1 MIRWIALAAF
11 WIAGLGP
18 AAAAIEVQEVTSPGG
33 IKAWLV
39 EEHSIPFT
47 ALEIR
52 FRGGSALDEPGKRGA
67 TYLMTATLEEGAADM
82 DARAFAERVE
92 ALAASYRFNV
102 YDDVLAISARFLTE
116 NSDQAIDLLKSA
128 IMQPRFDQDAI
139 DRVRGQI
146 QAVLLSET
154 TNPRNIAGQAFN
166 AATWGDHPY
175 ATNAKGTP
183 ESLEALS
190 RDDLISARN
199 RVLARDRLYVAAVGD
214 ISATELGLLLDHL
227 LGGLPQ
233 TSVPLPPVADYQAG
247 QGVTVVDF
255 ASPQSLA
262 MFGHKGIERND
273 PDYMAA
279 YVVNEIFGGG
289 GFQSRLMDEIREKRG
304 LTYGIGVSL
313 LPMEFGELILGQ
325 VQSDNSKMAETV
337 NLIRQEWQRIGNQG
351 VTEEEF
357 QDAKTYLTGA
367 YALRFDG
374 NAPIAR
380 IMVGMQ
386 MTGLPVDYIRTR
398 NDQIT
403 ELTLDEINSVA
414 RRLYR
419 ADELRF
425 IVVGQPEGLIHDQ

>member
-52 FRGGSALDEPGKRGA
+52 FRGGSALDEAGKRGA

-92 ALAASYRFNV
+92 SLAASFRFNV

-116 NSDQAIDLLKSA
+116 NSDQAVDLLKSA

-183 ESLEALS
+183 ESLDALT
-190 RDDLISARN
+190 REDLISARN
-199 RVLARDRLYVAAVGD
+199 R
-214 ISATELGLLLDHL
+214 
-227 LGGLPQ
+227 
-233 TSVPLPPVADYQAG
+233 
-247 QGVTVVDF
+247 
-255 ASPQSLA
+255 
-262 MFGHKGIERND
+262 
-273 PDYMAA
+273 
-279 YVVNEIFGGG
+279 
-289 GFQSRLMDEIREKRG
+289 
-304 LTYGIGVSL
+304 
-313 LPMEFGELILGQ
+313 
-325 VQSDNSKMAETV
+325 
-337 NLIRQEWQRIGNQG
+337 
-351 VTEEEF
+351 
-357 QDAKTYLTGA
+357 
-367 YALRFDG
+367 
-374 NAPIAR
+374 
-380 IMVGMQ
+380 
-386 MTGLPVDYIRTR
+386 
-398 NDQIT
+398 
-403 ELTLDEINSVA
+403 
-414 RRLYR
+414 
-419 ADELRF
+419 
-425 IVVGQPEGLIHDQ
+425 